1 MKKGFTLLE
10 LLIVIGILAILSTTM
25 LLVINPAEMLRK
37 ARDSQRI
44 SDLNNLKSALS
55 LYLTDVANP
64 SLAPAD
70 NTAYI
75 SNNVSNALSQ
85 ATACIP
91 SGYSATSS
99 NSVAINGTGWIPVN
113 FASISGGSPI
123 SAEPVD
129 PNPSTTGSYRFY
141 LYIPSRANN
150 TFELMA
156 KWKVY
161 IIVPVRQVLKLMM
174 VVLCLMYMKLVL
186 NCLLLN
192 INELLWWRSII
203 KVKNMAH
210 NVLC

>member
-44 SDLNNLKSALS
+44 SDLNNLKSAIS

-64 SLAPAD
+64 SFGSS
-70 NTAYI
+70 TYVYI
-75 SNNVSNALSQ
+75 SNGITPSPTTVATSCGPSGITNVSTTTSQ
-85 ATACIP
+85 
-91 SGYSATSS
+91 
-99 NSVAINGTGWIPVN
+99 AINGSGWIPIS

-129 PNPSTTGSYRFY
+129 PNPSANSPSYRFY
-141 LYIPSRANN
+141 LYIPSTSTN

-156 KWKVY
+156 NMESVY
-161 IIVPVRQVLKLMM
+161 YSTGTTSVEASDGGSMP
-174 VVLCLMYMKLVL
+174 
-186 NCLLLN
+186 
-192 INELLWWRSII
+192 
-203 KVKNMAH
+203 
-210 NVLC
+210 NVYEIGTQLFTPTNTSTCYGGGA

>member
-64 SLAPAD
+64 SLAPAN
-70 NTAYI
+70 NTGYI
-75 SNNVSNALSQ
+75 SSNGAQALTQ
-85 ATACIP
+85 ATACMP
-91 SGYSATSS
+91 SGYTIATASGS
-99 NSVAINGTGWIPVN
+99 QAINGTGWIPVN

-129 PNPSTTGSYRFY
+129 PNPSTTGPYRFY
-141 LYIPSRANN
+141 LYIPSTANN

-156 KWKVY
+156 NMESVY
-161 IIVPVRQVLKLMM
+161 YSTGTTSVEANDGGSMPNVYEIGTQLFTPQTST
-174 VVLCLMYMKLVL
+174 
-186 NCLLLN
+186 NCYGGG
-192 INELLWWRSII
+192 
-203 KVKNMAH
+203 A
-210 NVLC
+210 